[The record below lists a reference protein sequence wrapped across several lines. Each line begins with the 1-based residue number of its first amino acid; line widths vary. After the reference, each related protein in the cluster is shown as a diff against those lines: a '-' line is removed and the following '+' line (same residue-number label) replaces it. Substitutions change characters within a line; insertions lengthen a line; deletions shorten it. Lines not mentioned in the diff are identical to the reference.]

1 MEENL
6 LITFDE
12 VLSNPEIQV
21 YVRKSDESLRELS
34 YTDHSEYHTRKTS
47 AYAREILSVLGYCT
61 RDIEL
66 VQIAGYMH
74 DIGNLVNRID
84 HAQIGALMAFVFLR
98 EMGAS
103 PNEICEIIS
112 AIGNHDVDS
121 GSPVSAIASAL
132 IIADKCD
139 INRERVVVNQK
150 NKMDIHNR
158 INFSVFESELSV
170 AKESRTILFKM
181 KMDTSQCTVMEY
193 LNVFSPSIHMCQ
205 QAAEFLKAHFS
216 LEINETKFF

>member
-1 MEENL
+1 M
-6 LITFDE
+6 
-12 VLSNPEIQV
+12 
-21 YVRKSDESLRELS
+21 
-34 YTDHSEYHTRKTS
+34 
-47 AYAREILSVLGYCT
+47 
-61 RDIEL
+61 
-66 VQIAGYMH
+66 
-74 DIGNLVNRID
+74 
-84 HAQIGALMAFVFLR
+84 
-98 EMGAS
+98 
-103 PNEICEIIS
+103 
-112 AIGNHDVDS
+112 
-121 GSPVSAIASAL
+121 

-150 NKMDIHNR
+150 NKIDIHNR

-170 AKESRTILFKM
+170 TKESRTILFKM